1 VAGIRAV
8 MVTTPAMLRD
18 LIRQLAEGRIDL
30 EIVAELD
37 TRKDLVR
44 RLKALRPALVVIGFA
59 RNEGEGFVRALLKRL
74 PALRII
80 ALGPDNRMTGY
91 EFQLRRSRL
100 DDRSPDGLISF
111 IRAPSPEI
119 TGDGD

>member
-1 VAGIRAV
+1 

-37 TRKDLVR
+37 TRRDLAR
-44 RLKALRPALVVIGFA
+44 RLKALQPALVIIGFA
-59 RNEGEGFVRALLKRL
+59 RNEGEGSVSALLKHL
-74 PALRII
+74 VAARII

-91 EFQLRRSRL
+91 EFCLRRSKL
-100 DDRSPDGLISF
+100 DDRSPEGLISF
-111 IRAPSPEI
+111 IRAPWPEI
-119 TGDGD
+119 IGDGD